1 MVGWKKDLPIA
12 TELGATDEQLD
23 AIFLPNKEKLKDNL
37 ASESLEKY
45 LQLASLI
52 SEAGSLINT
61 GGPEII
67 ASSYGLT
74 YTQAVEWGTE
84 IENCLFL
91 RKDSGDLD

>member
-1 MVGWKKDLPIA
+1 MVDWKKDLPIA

-23 AIFLPNKEKLKDNL
+23 WIFLPNKEKLKENL
-37 ASESLEKY
+37 VSESLEKY

-52 SEAGSLINT
+52 SESGGFIDA

-74 YTQAVEWGTE
+74 YTQAVKWGTE

-91 RKDSGDLD
+91 KKDSGDLD